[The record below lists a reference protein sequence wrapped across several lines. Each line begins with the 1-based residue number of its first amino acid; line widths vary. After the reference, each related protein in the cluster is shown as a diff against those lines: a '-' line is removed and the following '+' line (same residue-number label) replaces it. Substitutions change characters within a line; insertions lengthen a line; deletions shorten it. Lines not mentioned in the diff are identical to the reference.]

1 MPTHRLTAAS
11 PASRLLLEAE
21 ALVQNLPP
29 LLVAAERVAATVA
42 QGVHGRRRVGSGES
56 FWQFRRYQPGDAAA
70 RIDWRQSARTD
81 RLYVRETEW
90 AAAQSVWLWCDGSA
104 SMRYR
109 SAATWPTKIDSA
121 RLLLLALAALLVRSG
136 ERVALLG
143 EGLQPASGR
152 AALARL
158 ALALDARGGT
168 NTTAA
173 PAPAL
178 SPPSLPPA
186 EPLPRYARLVL
197 FGDFLAAP
205 ERIEAVVQAFVRS
218 GVRGALVQ
226 IIDPAEE
233 ALPFS
238 GRVLFSGCE
247 ADGEALFGRVEAVRA
262 AYQTRFA
269 AHREALRSLARGA
282 GWTHL
287 VHRTDQPPQMALL
300 ALYLALADGAQRMG
314 RPC

>member
-1 MPTHRLTAAS
+1 M
-11 PASRLLLEAE
+11 
-21 ALVQNLPP
+21 QNLPP

-70 RIDWRQSARTD
+70 RIDWRQSAKTD

>member
-1 MPTHRLTAAS
+1 MPAHRLTTAS
-11 PASRLLLEAE
+11 PAGRHLLEAE

-70 RIDWRQSARTD
+70 RIDWRQSAKTD

-300 ALYLALADGAQRMG
+300 ALYLALAEGAQRMG
-314 RPC
+314 RQC

>member
-1 MPTHRLTAAS
+1 MPAHRLTTAS
-11 PASRLLLEAE
+11 PAGRHLLEAE

-70 RIDWRQSARTD
+70 RIDWRQSAKTD

-109 SAATWPTKIDSA
+109 SAAAWPTKIDSA

-158 ALALDARGGT
+158 ALALDARDC
-168 NTTAA
+168 ASA

-197 FGDFLAAP
+197 FGDFLAPP

-247 ADGEALFGRVEAVRA
+247 ADGEALFGRVEAVRS
-262 AYQTRFA
+262 AYRTRFA

-287 VHRTDQPPQMALL
+287 VHRADQPPQMALL

>member
-1 MPTHRLTAAS
+1 MAAS
-11 PASRLLLEAE
+11 PAGRTLLEAE
-21 ALVQNLPP
+21 ALIQNLPP

-56 FWQFRRYQPGDAAA
+56 FWQFRRYQAGDSAA
-70 RIDWRQSARTD
+70 RIDWRQSAKTD

-109 SAATWPTKIDSA
+109 SATAWPSKIDSA
-121 RLLLLALAALLVRSG
+121 RLLLLALASLLIRSG
-136 ERVALLG
+136 ERITLLG
-143 EGLQPASGR
+143 DGFQPAAGR

-158 ALALDARGGT
+158 ALALDARQAVPAQGFS
-168 NTTAA
+168 A
-173 PAPAL
+173 PNPSAPKSTLA
-178 SPPSLPPA
+178 SLPPA

-197 FGDFLAAP
+197 FGDFLAP
-205 ERIEAVVQAFVRS
+205 LERIEAAVHARVRS

-226 IIDPAEE
+226 IVDPAEE

-238 GRVLFSGCE
+238 GRVLLAGCE
-247 ADGEALFGRVEAVRA
+247 ADGEALFGRVEAARA
-262 AYQTRFA
+262 AYRTRFA
-269 AHREALRSLARGA
+269 AHREALRTLARGA

-287 VHRTDQPPQMALL
+287 VHRIDQPPQMALL
-300 ALYLALADGAQRMG
+300 ALYLALAEGTQRMG

>member
-1 MPTHRLTAAS
+1 MPAHRLTAAS
-11 PASRLLLEAE
+11 PAGRTLLEAE

-70 RIDWRQSARTD
+70 RIDWRQSAKTD

-109 SAATWPTKIDSA
+109 SAAGWPTKIGSA
-121 RLLLLALAALLVRSG
+121 RLLLLALAALLIRSG

-158 ALALDARGGT
+158 ALALDDRPLR
-168 NTTAA
+168 AA
-173 PAPAL
+173 PAASPF
-178 SPPSLPPA
+178 PPSLPPA

-197 FGDFLAAP
+197 FGDFLAPP
-205 ERIEAVVQAFVRS
+205 ERIEAVVQAFVRL

-247 ADGEALFGRVEAVRA
+247 GDGKALFGRVEAVRA
-262 AYQTRFA
+262 QYRSRFA
-269 AHREALRSLARGA
+269 AHREALRTLARGA

-287 VHRTDQPPQMALL
+287 VHHTDQPPQMALL
-300 ALYLALADGAQRMG
+300 ALYLALADGAQRMA